1 MKITMLAYPG
11 MTPLDL
17 MGPLQTWTFWPGAE
31 VQVVWKH
38 TDPIMTDTGMAVVPT
53 HSFATSF
60 EQPEIVFVPGGTK
73 ATFELTQDEE
83 TLELSSHKGQ
93 NGHLGNERMY
103 RCTGDWR
110 CGFTERLQGH
120 DTLGS
125 KGPVVWIRRRGY
137 GWALCH

>member
-17 MGPLQTWTFWPGAE
+17 MGPLQTWTFWPDAE

-60 EQPEIVFVPGGTK
+60 DQPEIVFVPGGTK

-83 TLELSSHKGQ
+83 
-93 NGHLGNERMY
+93 
-103 RCTGDWR
+103 
-110 CGFTERLQGH
+110 
-120 DTLGS
+120 
-125 KGPVVWIRRRGY
+125 P
-137 GWALCH
+137 